1 MARTAPLLPIYFLHF
16 IRQLLPSSI
25 LLLLLLVGVG
35 HHALAQANQ
44 RPRPN
49 SVPANADVRR
59 DPIIRPNANDTAR
72 TVTLQPV
79 PDSVRVADSLR
90 LAARPKGPIQTT
102 VKYAAKDS
110 IEFDIDAKIAK
121 LYNKANVDYG
131 DMSLKAAVI
140 TVDYN
145 KNLMSANG
153 VPDST
158 GRTQGQPL
166 FKQGATTYQAG
177 KIDYNFKT
185 RKGKIGEVVTQQG
198 EGFVHAEVVKKND
211 LDEIYGRNGR
221 YTTCN
226 LADPHFYINTAKMK
240 VIPGQKVITGPFN
253 LVIGGIPTPLGLPF
267 GYFPTPRKGRAS
279 GLIIPTFG
287 QSADRGF
294 FLRNGGYY
302 WVPNQNIGV
311 RFTGDVYSGNAET
324 FGGFRL
330 QSEAQYT
337 KRYAYSGLF
346 SFSYDQRPSQRILNT
361 GGVALETT
369 ANRVYTPR
377 TFWLSW
383 SHTPVA
389 RPGGG
394 RFSASVQAGSNNY
407 NRQNNFNARNY
418 LTPAFSSNITYSK
431 QLRYLPINYSI
442 QASQSQNTTTGT
454 MDFTLPDVT
463 VGVARQYLYSLVG
476 LQPKD
481 RFYEQFAV
489 AYTLTASNRISNS
502 IPSRLLQS
510 GAIPVIGGSNAT
522 QILPIQLSNIGSLLR
537 NSQNSMR
544 HQFQITL
551 GSYTADQ
558 LFGGL
563 LDRVGFLKYLTVQ
576 PSINYGETW
585 YSKRL
590 DYSYVEAARA
600 VRIDTVT
607 GFNRVYS
614 YSGGVN
620 VGTNLY
626 GIYQI
631 KGKKIEAIRHKIT
644 PSLNYQ
650 YSPNFAANDAYFTL
664 LNTGTLVNSQGLL
677 YNQFLTENGVP
688 VRDRNGNLVPQ
699 NRDVPI
705 NPLALSRYNGFGGDV
720 PSGTRTSAITFSLQ
734 NSLEMKVRDNQD
746 TTGTTPFKKVS
757 LIDGFDFSTGYNF
770 AADSLNFQPIT
781 ATFRTQVAR
790 KLNIL
795 VNGNFVVY
803 QRDSTGLLIN
813 QYLFDQPKRR
823 LARLTTAA
831 VQLSYQFNPSTGNKK
846 STVPRAVAPANDPML
861 GSPTPINPYEDYV
874 DFTLPWE
881 LSTSFTASYVDPGAR
896 ATSLYYTRPV
906 PLTAVALSLSG
917 SVKLTDNLRLGYS
930 TGYDFKNNTVTFTS
944 LDFSRDLH
952 CWQITGNWRPI
963 GYTQGYYVTIAA
975 KSSLLQSLKL
985 NRNKT
990 FLNN

>member
-1 MARTAPLLPIYFLHF
+1 MSSLFFLRF
-16 IRQLLPSSI
+16 IRQLLPSTI
-25 LLLLLLVGVG
+25 LLLLLWVGVAG
-35 HHALAQANQ
+35 HVIAQTNK
-44 RPRPN
+44 RPQTTA
-49 SVPANADVRR
+49 VPANADVRPG
-59 DPIIRPNANDTAR
+59 PIIRPNANDTAR
-72 TVTLQPV
+72 VVTLQPV

-121 LYNKANVDYG
+121 LYDKATVDYG
-131 DMSLKAAVI
+131 DMSLKAAII

-145 KNLMSANG
+145 KNLMSAVG

-198 EGFVHAEVVKKND
+198 EGFVHAEVVKKNN

-324 FGGFRL
+324 FGGFRG
-330 QSEAQYT
+330 QAEAQYT

-346 SFSYDQRPSQRILNT
+346 SFSYDQRPAQRILNP
-361 GGVALETT
+361 GGIQLEST
-369 ANRVYTPR
+369 AGRVYTPR

-418 LTPAFSSNITYSK
+418 LTPAFSSNISYSK

-463 VGVARQYLYSLVG
+463 VGVARQYLYSLFG
-476 LQPKD
+476 LEPKGKI
-481 RFYEQFAV
+481 YEQFAV
-489 AYTLTASNRISNS
+489 AYTLTARNRISNS
-502 IPSRLLQS
+502 IPSRVLEG
-510 GAIPVIGGSNAT
+510 GAIPLIGGTNTS
-522 QILPIQLSNIGSLLR
+522 QILPVKLSNINTLLR
-537 NSQNSMR
+537 NAQTGIQ
-544 HQFQITL
+544 HQFQISL

-558 LFGGL
+558 VFGGL
-563 LDRVGFLKYLTVQ
+563 LDRVAFLKYLTVQ

-585 YSKRL
+585 YFKRL
-590 DYSYVEAARA
+590 DYSYVEEARA

-607 GFNRVYS
+607 GFNRVYN

-620 VGTNLY
+620 MGTNLY

-677 YNQFLTENGVP
+677 YNQFARDDNGQP
-688 VRDRNGNLVPQ
+688 IRDRSGNLTPLTPGTLVNQ
-699 NRDVPI
+699 
-705 NPLALSRYNGFGGDV
+705 LALSRYNGFAYGV
-720 PSGTRTSAITFSLQ
+720 PSGSRTSALTFSLQ
-734 NSLEMKVRDNQD
+734 NSVEMKVRDNQD

-770 AADSLNFQPIT
+770 AVDSLNFAPIT

-795 VNGNFVVY
+795 INGNFVVY
-803 QRDSTGLLIN
+803 QRDSTGTLIN
-813 QYLFDQPKRR
+813 RYLFDQPKRR

-831 VQLSYQFNPSTGNKK
+831 VQLSYQFNPTSGNKK
-846 STVPRAVAPANDPML
+846 STVPRAVAPTNDPML
-861 GSPTPINPYEDYV
+861 GTPIPVNPYEDYV

-881 LSTSFTASYVDPGAR
+881 LSTSFTASYIDPGTR
-896 ATSLYYTRPV
+896 ATNLFYTRPA

-917 SVKLTDNLRLGYS
+917 SVKLTDNLRLGYN

-952 CWQITGNWRPI
+952 CWQITGNWRPF

-975 KSSLLQSLKL
+975 KSALLQSLKL